1 MYHGVP
7 KECVFE
13 ALSWD
18 VDWTA
23 PASSNYGINAAWQHG
38 K

>member
-1 MYHGVP
+1 MVYLRNVF
-7 KECVFE
+7 FE